1 MLRKQLVFKPNT
13 LYHGDCLDVMNGWEA
28 GCVDLIYLDPP
39 FNSDANY
46 NILYGKDRAGK
57 PRDEPAQFTAFKDTW
72 FWSADAGR
80 RVEEISRATAHPAHR
95 AIKGLAEMLPETGML
110 AYLVYMAERIAA
122 MHRVLKD
129 TGSIYL
135 HCDPTASHYL
145 KTVLDCV
152 FGARNF
158 RNEIVWKKT
167 NSPKAQSQVFGN
179 QHEIIFFY
187 NKTSDFVFHKITK
200 EPDKQYLKSYRYQ
213 DDVGRYQTI
222 ALSNNTS
229 MGGFGKM
236 KVWEWRGVS
245 ARWIYSKQNLEK
257 WWNENKIVKTKTGYR
272 KKFYLHQSSGPPI
285 SDIWVDKDVAPI
297 QAKEQLG
304 YPTQKP
310 LALVER
316 IIKASSNEGDI
327 VLDPFCGCGTT
338 AEAAYKLGRKL
349 IGIDISPYTI
359 TRVCTDRLKHAE
371 GIAIQGLPTDM
382 DSTREMAEADR
393 FLFEQW
399 AVTTLPGFEPNDK
412 QTGDGGIDG
421 RGFLLNPPTDE
432 KGRCVVQVKSGGFT
446 PDNLR
451 ALLSK
456 ITGGYASMG
465 IFVTMD
471 KIGDTK
477 TVHDC
482 VANAGQFTE
491 GAKTFDRM
499 MFWSMEE
506 HFARVQIQL
515 PAMAHPRTG
524 KALQE
529 MIPAD

>member
-1 MLRKQLVFKPNT
+1 MRRKQLVFKPNT
-13 LYHGDCLDVMNGWEA
+13 LYHGDCLAVMNGWEA
-28 GCVDLIYLDPP
+28 ACVDLIYLDPP

-46 NILYGKDRAGK
+46 NILFGKDRAGK

-72 FWSADAGR
+72 FWGKDAGR

-95 AIKGLAEMLPETGML
+95 AIKGLAEMIPETGML

-152 FGARNF
+152 FDNDNF
-158 RNEIVWKKT
+158 LNEMIWYYTNASRGKKKLA
-167 NSPKAQSQVFGN
+167 NSHDVIFWYSKNRGSYIFNRDAVLQKFDSGMTKWRYTKGGQAGKEMPKG
-179 QHEIIFFY
+179 
-187 NKTSDFVFHKITK
+187 KT
-200 EPDKQYLKSYRYQ
+200 P
-213 DDVGRYQTI
+213 DDVFV
-222 ALSNNTS
+222 LPSLNT
-229 MGGFGKM
+229 M
-236 KVWEWRGVS
+236 
-245 ARWIYSKQNLEK
+245 SKE
-257 WWNENKIVKTKTGYR
+257 R
-272 KKFYLHQSSGPPI
+272 
-285 SDIWVDKDVAPI
+285 
-297 QAKEQLG
+297 LG

-310 LALVER
+310 LALAER

-349 IGIDISPYTI
+349 IGIDISPYVI
-359 TRVCTDRLKHAE
+359 TRVCRDRLKHAE
-371 GIAIQGLPTDM
+371 GISIQGLPTDM

>member
-1 MLRKQLVFKPNT
+1 MRRKQLVFKPNT
-13 LYHGDCLDVMNGWEA
+13 LYHGDCLAVMNGWEA
-28 GCVDLIYLDPP
+28 GCIDLIYLDPP

-46 NILYGKDRAGK
+46 NILFGKDQAGK

-72 FWSADAGR
+72 FWGKAANR

-95 AIKGLAEMLPETGML
+95 AIKGLAEMIPETGML

-152 FGARNF
+152 FGGKNF
-158 RNEIVWKKT
+158 RNEIVWCYTGPNNSKKRFQRKHDT
-167 NSPKAQSQVFGN
+167 
-179 QHEIIFFY
+179 IFFY
-187 NKTSDFVFHKITK
+187 NKTPSSKFYADAVRVPYKTK
-200 EPDKQYLKSYRYQ
+200 NPLHLGRGFGNPTA
-213 DDVGRYQTI
+213 DDVEKLKKQ
-222 ALSNNTS
+222 LSKGKVPTS
-229 MGGFGKM
+229 WWADGYMTNISA
-236 KVWEWRGVS
+236 WR
-245 ARWIYSKQNLEK
+245 
-257 WWNENKIVKTKTGYR
+257 
-272 KKFYLHQSSGPPI
+272 
-285 SDIWVDKDVAPI
+285 
-297 QAKEQLG
+297 KELLG

-310 LALVER
+310 LALAER
-316 IIKASSNEGDI
+316 IIKASSVEGDI

-349 IGIDISPYTI
+349 IGIDISPYVI
-359 TRVCTDRLKHAE
+359 TRVCRDRLKHAE
-371 GIAIQGLPTDM
+371 GISIQGLPTDM

-421 RGFLLNPPTDE
+421 RGFLLNPPVDE

-506 HFARVQIQL
+506 HFADARLQL

>member
-1 MLRKQLVFKPNT
+1 MRRKQLVFKPNT

-46 NILYGKDRAGK
+46 NILFGKDQAGK

-72 FWSADAGR
+72 FWGADAGR

-95 AIKGLAEMLPETGML
+95 AIKGLAEMIPETGML
-110 AYLVYMAERIAA
+110 AYLVYMAERITA

-152 FGARNF
+152 FDNDNF
-158 RNEIVWKKT
+158 LNEMIWYYTNASRGKKKLA
-167 NSPKAQSQVFGN
+167 NSHDVIFWYSKNRGSYIFNRDAVLQKFDSGMTKWRYTKGGQAGKEMPKG
-179 QHEIIFFY
+179 
-187 NKTSDFVFHKITK
+187 KT
-200 EPDKQYLKSYRYQ
+200 P
-213 DDVGRYQTI
+213 DDVFV
-222 ALSNNTS
+222 LPSLNT
-229 MGGFGKM
+229 M
-236 KVWEWRGVS
+236 
-245 ARWIYSKQNLEK
+245 SKE
-257 WWNENKIVKTKTGYR
+257 R
-272 KKFYLHQSSGPPI
+272 
-285 SDIWVDKDVAPI
+285 
-297 QAKEQLG
+297 LG

-310 LALVER
+310 VALLER

-349 IGIDISPYTI
+349 IGIDISPYVI
-359 TRVCTDRLKHAE
+359 TRVCRDRLKHAE